1 VVFDP
6 ACDARD
12 TSRPSVAA
20 PGAAHQF
27 MEVVDRVLALGI
39 EPTWLIDARS
49 ETLLHCSA
57 DFPVLMLDLDA
68 EATILIAPSTIAAV
82 RIGRIAV
89 VEFNPTAVDTER
101 DHAIG
106 LQAPPAGAAIDRF
119 GVRWPSTLLCLLLAA
134 VVWQLS
140 AFAGSLA
147 LLFTLLLATRAL
159 GQSALSVASIST
171 VAKSARQRTGVAMAI
186 FSVLLSVWFAVAF
199 GIIGYVV
206 RDHGWRIAW
215 QQIALVLAFAI
226 APLAMILL
234 RHPSR
239 GTVTRT
245 KDEPNGYTLSAA
257 LRTPAFWVFTAAAAL
272 FNLVSSGLGLFNEAV
287 LAERGFPRNTFHHF
301 LVVTT
306 LLSLAGQLLCG
317 WLTLRWSMRQ
327 ISAFSLLLYAAG
339 LGMLPFVR
347 SEVQLWIIALF
358 VGLSGGLIIVIFFTV
373 WPVVFGR
380 ANVGQIQGAAQVC
393 TVISSA
399 IGPVLFAKCFQS
411 TGSYS
416 PALWILAGIVLLNAT
431 AAWRVSMPQRTR
443 PP

>member
-1 VVFDP
+1 MRNMVAPMRDDSAPQQGDAP
-6 ACDARD
+6 A
-12 TSRPSVAA
+12 
-20 PGAAHQF
+20 
-27 MEVVDRVLALGI
+27 LALPRPRGNASHVAWTQVI
-39 EPTWLIDARS
+39 AASL
-49 ETLLHCSA
+49 
-57 DFPVLMLDLDA
+57 LMLATLPGRTQGLGLITEPLLEDLKLDRLSYA
-68 EATILIAPSTIAAV
+68 RLNLWATILGAA
-82 RIGRIAV
+82 
-89 VEFNPTAVDTER
+89 FCF
-101 DHAIG
+101 
-106 LQAPPAGAAIDRF
+106 PAGAAIDRF

-206 RDHGWRIAW
+206 REHGWRIAW

-399 IGPVLFAKCFQS
+399 IGPVLFAKCFQC